1 MGNGFIVYRGRGWE
15 KRYFDH
21 FYNGIPC
28 VTNMQHHAMIF
39 EHREMAEDVVKQCE
53 KYTGRKF
60 EVLALTETE

>member
-15 KRYFDH
+15 KRYFSLFVNDVPH
-21 FYNGIPC
+21 
-28 VTNMQHHAMIF
+28 VAQKKELAMIF
-39 EHREMAEDVVKQCE
+39 DHREMAEEVAKKCE